1 MNAQTLRLAL
11 SAALI
16 AAASLS
22 GAAQASNLTT
32 LDAVQ
37 VRPSADQVTQQTLER
52 ASTIRTLAAVQ
63 VRPSTEQLAALATEA
78 AGPRVVTLAAVQVRP
93 SAGQRAESIGY
104 RTATTQVTAGRA
116 AATIGALVGEAIV
129 KLPVPQLQPS
139 PVELE
144 ALIGAATGL

>member
-1 MNAQTLRLAL
+1 MHAQTLRLVL

-16 AAASLS
+16 AAASLT
-22 GAAQASNLTT
+22 GAAHASRLTT

-37 VRPSADQVTQQTLER
+37 VRPSADQMMQQMLER
-52 ASTIRTLAAVQ
+52 SSNIRTLAAVQ

-104 RTATTQVTAGRA
+104 RTAITQGAPSRA
-116 AATIGALVGEAIV
+116 AATIGALVGEVIV

-144 ALIGAATGL
+144 ALIGAAAGL